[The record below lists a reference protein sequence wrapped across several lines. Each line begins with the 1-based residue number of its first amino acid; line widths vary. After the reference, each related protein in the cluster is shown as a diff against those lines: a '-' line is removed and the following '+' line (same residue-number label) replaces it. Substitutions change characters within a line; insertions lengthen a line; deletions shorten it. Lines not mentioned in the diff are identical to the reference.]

1 MAPGFSDAIM
11 NVGLACKHL
20 GMIEEARI
28 LYQKAIETDSDNALR
43 YYNLGLLYGGTGPIR

>member
-28 LYQKAIETDSDNALR
+28 LYQKAIETDPGSPSP
-43 YYNLGLLYGGTGPIR
+43 YYNLGLLFAL